1 MELYNFTPKPIN
13 EQKDGIPFEN
23 VISKIDKI
31 TLDVITCPICLKLV
45 WDVVDCNQCGNVF
58 CRSCILESLTKV
70 NDSCPLCKYS
80 PVKTTDCKTIK
91 KVLSNIQIKCPNTDC
106 QYNPL
111 YSNYVTHQE
120 KCLYRKYICC
130 NKGCNYE
137 NSLNNEID
145 IMLHSIICRYR
156 EIKCKHCGKNIK
168 AINSDIHILQECKFL
183 LFKCFYCKTIMSKY
197 DYLNNHNDYDCAQCL
212 IDYYT
217 MKSIIKKGTIE
228 FSLKESIDRLAN
240 NLCAKIKELETEN
253 DDLVE
258 KVYILLNKYKKLKQ
272 ENDYYNKHSDRK
284 VMLNK
289 KRKRVKIKN
298 E

>member
-58 CRSCILESLTKV
+58 CKSCILESLTKV

-145 IMLHSIICRYR
+145 IMLHSI
-156 EIKCKHCGKNIK
+156 
-168 AINSDIHILQECKFL
+168 
-183 LFKCFYCKTIMSKY
+183 FKCFYCKTIMSKY
-197 DYLNNHNDYDCAQCL
+197 DYLNNHNNYDCAQCL

-272 ENDYYNKHSDRK
+272 ENDYYNKHSDKK
-284 VMLNK
+284 VMRNK